1 MTYIKVND
9 TLYPAT
15 IQGKLLDYDWDNRF
29 TKTIILQSTYQ
40 EVLDLLPSDTPW
52 SIVDK
57 HEVTTMNEQGEEVI
71 EELATEWDNSE
82 YSLSGIIT
90 DYRDGRVSIKMGK
103 PTEME
108 LVLAELEKEVGL
120 NG

>member
-15 IQGKLLDYDWDNRF
+15 IQGKLLDYDWDTRL
-29 TKTIILQSTYQ
+29 TKTIILNMTYD
-40 EVLDLLPSDTPW
+40 EVVELLPSDTSW

-57 HEVTTMNEQGEEVI
+57 QEVETYNDEGEMVTKEVVN
-71 EELATEWDNSE
+71 EWDNSE

-108 LVLAELEKEVGL
+108 LVLAELEAEVGI